1 MNYTTAEVELA
12 IHKDIMLPISV
23 SSTIVHKGVT
33 IQFSKS
39 HEVFI
44 EDKLVASLDAGE
56 WSDEQTSLIKNELT
70 EIRDRIERISMES
83 VESKSFSGVINLIM
97 DREVDYMHVK
107 KLMNVST
114 EIGFEQFKFI
124 VIES

>member
-1 MNYTTAEVELA
+1 MNYTSAEVELA
-12 IHKDIMLPISV
+12 IHKDIMLPTSV
-23 SSTIVHKGVT
+23 SNSIVHKGVT
-33 IQFSKS
+33 IQFSKTY
-39 HEVFI
+39 EVFI
-44 EDKLVASLDAGE
+44 EDKLVTSVANGSWNEDNAS
-56 WSDEQTSLIKNELT
+56 QIRNELT

-97 DREVDYMHVK
+97 DREVDYLHIK
-107 KLMNVST
+107 KLMDVST